1 MKNTNFKQDLFRKLS
16 SRKFWSSIISAVSF
30 ALIAFNVADTTA
42 TQITTIIGSISSII
56 IYILSEA
63 WIDGK
68 KLNITDNETNLNQQN
83 ERND

>member
-42 TQITTIIGSISSII
+42 TQITTIIGSISSVI
-56 IYILSEA
+56 IYVLSEA

-68 KLNITDNETNLNQQN
+68 KLDIDNDSEN
-83 ERND
+83 EESKGE